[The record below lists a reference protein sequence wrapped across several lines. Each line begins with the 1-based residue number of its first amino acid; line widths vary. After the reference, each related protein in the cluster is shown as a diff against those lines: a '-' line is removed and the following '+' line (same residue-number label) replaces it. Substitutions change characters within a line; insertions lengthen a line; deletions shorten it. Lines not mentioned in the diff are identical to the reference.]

1 MAVIKSWTIL
11 QSQHVPGT
19 ASRPVFGAAAM
30 FYINFTIST
39 LAELNTEYGNY
50 NLYVIVYLLPY

>member
-1 MAVIKSWTIL
+1 MLAVIKSWTIL

-50 NLYVIVYLLPY
+50 M